1 MMKTLEE
8 EEMELLQ
15 QVECDIPEAVAEYTE
30 IVSSPQKDVPNI
42 VTKRTVFHLQ
52 HEEEADKKIEK
63 EHVINISEGT
73 SGMDNIQPFAES
85 QAQSLY
91 NLPTC
96 LNAAEKHLHINHQS
110 TILEKSQNVVT
121 LPVQNIN
128 ISNQLCSDYSPTS
141 ISQETQ
147 LSYSSPDNDDTLSCL
162 SPVSNPVNSN
172 HISTNYSRQNST
184 SSSSKTSHCLPPC
197 RICGEKASGFHY
209 GVNTCEACKGF
220 FRRSIK
226 RVTPYKCVE
235 SNNSC
240 VIEPGKRNICPKCR
254 FDKCVKVGMS
264 KSAIKT
270 GRYTHEKRSQDIR
283 EVKKLETGS
292 PDCVPVVISCQDM
305 EELKDLAM
313 ILVDAQK
320 DMYGPKFEYWIN
332 DDTIYEL
339 AQDYLRQHKAK
350 TDIFGDLHKLP
361 TDEFKNFYNTT
372 GIDIDN
378 RIELM
383 SEIATTLEN
392 GVSKYIN
399 FVKNIPGFIN
409 LCLEDQAALIKVS
422 RFEFWFIGY
431 QRFVCPDLEVTTGV
445 MKQCHHKTELA
456 KVVGNEFVEELFEH
470 SRKIQ
475 SLKLT
480 CDDIAVLRSFLV
492 VSPDRCPLKD
502 RDAVEKIQWKLLMC
516 MKYLFEVNH
525 RPEERYLSKVLDRVA
540 SLRVLSEMNEKRAQS
555 IKLEWP
561 ILKNHPLLVE
571 LMSG

>member
-8 EEMELLQ
+8 EEMEILQ
-15 QVECDIPEAVAEYTE
+15 QVECAIPEAVAEYTE
-30 IVSSPQKDVPNI
+30 IISSPQKDVPI
-42 VTKRTVFHLQ
+42 VTERTVLDLPY
-52 HEEEADKKIEK
+52 EEEIDKRIEK
-63 EHVINISEGT
+63 ETSKDISEGT
-73 SGMDNIQPFAES
+73 SVNDNIWSCAES
-85 QAQSLY
+85 ETQSSD
-91 NLPTC
+91 NLATSIAVEE
-96 LNAAEKHLHINHQS
+96 NARTNHQS
-110 TILEKSQNVVT
+110 AIFERSQNVVT
-121 LPVQNIN
+121 LPVQNCN
-128 ISNQLCSDYSPTS
+128 SSNQLCSDFSPTS
-141 ISQETQ
+141 ISYETQ
-147 LSYSSPDNDDTLSCL
+147 LSYSPLDTDNDDALSH
-162 SPVSNPVNSN
+162 VSSLVNSN
-172 HISTNYSRQNST
+172 HISNNYSRQNST
-184 SSSSKTSHCLPPC
+184 SSSSKTLHCLPPC
-197 RICGEKASGFHY
+197 RICEEKASGFHY

-226 RVTPYKCVE
+226 RVTQYKCVE

-283 EVKKLETGS
+283 EVKKLETGTH
-292 PDCVPVVISCQDM
+292 DFVPAVISSQNM
-305 EELKDLAM
+305 EESKNLVT
-313 ILVDAQK
+313 ILVQAQRE
-320 DMYGPKFEYWIN
+320 MYGPQFEYWTN
-332 DDTIYEL
+332 DETIYKL

-350 TDIFGDLHKLP
+350 TDIFGDLNKLP
-361 TDEFKNFYNTT
+361 EDEFKNFYNTT

-399 FVKNIPGFIN
+399 FVKNIPGFIC

-431 QRFVCPDLEVTTGV
+431 QRFVCPNLEVTTGG

-456 KVVGNEFVEELFEH
+456 KVVGSEFVEELFEH
-470 SRKIQ
+470 SRKLQ

-492 VSPDRCPLKD
+492 VSPDRCTLKD

-525 RPEERYLSKVLDRVA
+525 KPEERYLSKVLDRVA

>member
-15 QVECDIPEAVAEYTE
+15 QVGCDIPEAVAEYTE
-30 IVSSPQKDVPNI
+30 IISSPQKDVPNI
-42 VTKRTVFHLQ
+42 VTKRTVFDLR

-63 EHVINISEGT
+63 EHVKNISEGT

-85 QAQSLY
+85 QAQSSY

-96 LNAAEKHLHINHQS
+96 LGVVEEHLHINHQS
-110 TILEKSQNVVT
+110 NILEKSQNVVT

-128 ISNQLCSDYSPTS
+128 SSNQLCSDYSPTS

-147 LSYSSPDNDDTLSCL
+147 LSYISRDTDNDDTLSYG
-162 SPVSNPVNSN
+162 SSPVNSN

-226 RVTPYKCVE
+226 RVTQYKCVE

-292 PDCVPVVISCQDM
+292 PDCVPAVISCQDM
-305 EELKDLAM
+305 EESKDLAM

-361 TDEFKNFYNTT
+361 EDEFKNFYNTT

-399 FVKNIPGFIN
+399 FVKNIPGFIS

-431 QRFVCPDLEVTTGV
+431 QRFVCPDLEVTTGG

-456 KVVGNEFVEELFEH
+456 KVVGHEFVEELFEH

-492 VSPDRCPLKD
+492 VSPDRCTLKD

-525 RPEERYLSKVLDRVA
+525 KPEERYLSKVLDRVA